1 MFTTELE
8 MSKRFEKFTKQYFG
22 NAYLK
27 ECQGLFGIPD
37 FVFYDK
43 KQNETSIISF
53 ELKLKNW
60 KRAMKQAFRHKSFS
74 NISYVVLPAKHVSA
88 ALKNIS
94 LFEQYNIGL
103 ATFAPDNTFEIIFK
117 PELSQPYSD
126 NLNSK
131 IATQVKSSRKK
142 LKNIDFLYC

>member
-8 MSKRFEKFTKQYFG
+8 MSEMFEKFTKNYFG

-27 ECQGLFGIPD
+27 EYQGLFGVPD
-37 FVFYDK
+37 FILYDK
-43 KQNETSIISF
+43 RKDETSIIAF

-60 KRAMKQAFRHKSFS
+60 KRAMKQAFRYKSFS
-74 NISYVVLPAKHVSA
+74 NISYVVMPANKINA

-103 ATFAPDNTFEIIFK
+103 ATFEPDSSFTIVFK
-117 PELSQPYSD
+117 PELSNPYSD
-126 NLNSK
+126 SLNNK
-131 IATQVKSSRKK
+131 LTEQIRKSRKQ
-142 LKNIDFLYC
+142 LKNLELLYS